1 MTAPCVQ
8 PRARGSGRKD
18 VRVVVVGSGLAG
30 LTAACDLA
38 DAGIA
43 VTVLEARSRLG
54 GATFSFQRDG
64 LTVDNGQ
71 HVTLRCCTA
80 YRALLERLGSSE
92 GLETQERFRV
102 PVLAPGGRFTELRRT
117 DARAPLHLAPAI
129 ARYSALSPLDRF
141 RVLRAAVALRSLDP
155 DDTALDAHSFG
166 DWLAQHGQN
175 DATRDRLWNLIT
187 VAALNGDVSQVSL
200 ASAAM
205 VFRTALLTS
214 SDGADIGIPR
224 WPLEDLHVRPA
235 EKYLLERDGQV
246 RTHSPVR
253 GITPV
258 RERFLVRM
266 DDEVLDADAVVLAV
280 PPETAMRVAP
290 GRAGL
295 QRWRLAGLG
304 AVPIV
309 NVHVVYE
316 RPVTE
321 LPFAAA
327 VGSPAQWVFD
337 RTAAAGLTS
346 GQYLAVSLSAAETWL
361 TTPASALR
369 DVFLAEL
376 GRLFPAAATTP
387 CSRFFVTRQRR
398 ATFRQG
404 PGSNSLRAAQRTALP
419 GLVLAGSWTATG
431 WPDTMEGAVRSGHR
445 AADLV
450 TAHLAGG
457 VSG

>member
-1 MTAPCVQ
+1 MTAPCAQ
-8 PRARGSGRKD
+8 PRTHGPGAKD

-38 DAGIA
+38 DAGFA

-54 GATFSFQRDG
+54 GATFSFHRDG

-71 HVTLRCCTA
+71 HVALRCCTA
-80 YRALLERLGSSE
+80 YLALLERLGSAD
-92 GLETQERFRV
+92 GLDMQDRFRV
-102 PVLAPGGRFTELRRT
+102 PVLAPGGRFAELRRA
-117 DARAPLHLAPAI
+117 DVRAPLHLAPAI
-129 ARYSALSPLDRF
+129 ARYSALRPLDRL
-141 RVLRAAVALRSLDP
+141 RVVRAALALRTLDP
-155 DDTALDAHSFG
+155 DDTALDAVSFG
-166 DWLAQHGQN
+166 DWLDRHGQN
-175 DATRDRLWNLIT
+175 AATRDRLWNLIT
-187 VAALNGDVSQVSL
+187 VAALNGECSQVSL
-200 ASAAM
+200 ASAAK
-205 VFRTALLTS
+205 VFRTALLDS
-214 SDGADIGIPR
+214 ADGADIGIPR
-224 WPLEDLHVRPA
+224 WPLEELHVRPA
-235 EKYLLERDGQV
+235 EKYLLERAARV

-253 GITPV
+253 GITPM

-280 PPETAMRVAP
+280 PPDTALRVSP

-295 QRWRLAGLG
+295 RQWQLSRLG

-316 RPVTE
+316 RPVTR

-327 VGSPAQWVFD
+327 VSSPIQWMFD

-346 GQYLAVSLSAAETWL
+346 GQYLALSLSAAETWL

-376 GRLFPAAATTP
+376 ARFFPEAATAR

-404 PGSNSLRAAQRTALP
+404 PGSNDLRAAQRTALP

-450 TAHLAGG
+450 AAHLAGG
-457 VSG
+457 VSR